1 MPPALR
7 GFWAGTSPS
16 ILAIGLDFRI
26 ARQAAVFP
34 LVLDHLKLDLLNL
47 FNTASQRFTE
57 ERPTP
62 IDLAQASVAAALGDG
77 G

>member
-1 MPPALR
+1 
-7 GFWAGTSPS
+7 
-16 ILAIGLDFRI
+16 
-26 ARQAAVFP
+26 
-34 LVLDHLKLDLLNL
+34 LKLDLLNL